1 MILRFVEILVNYLYS
16 FLVFVKVVL
25 LSGNVCWLIWIS
37 EFFFF
42 KDFLSAIFGDFMVVV
57 LDRKWMFFGFVVWSG
72 RVSVFGRI
80 RMRDFFRF

>member
-1 MILRFVEILVNYLYS
+1 MS
-16 FLVFVKVVL
+16 
-25 LSGNVCWLIWIS
+25 
-37 EFFFF
+37 FFFF

-80 RMRDFFRF
+80 RMRDFLGFDLVG